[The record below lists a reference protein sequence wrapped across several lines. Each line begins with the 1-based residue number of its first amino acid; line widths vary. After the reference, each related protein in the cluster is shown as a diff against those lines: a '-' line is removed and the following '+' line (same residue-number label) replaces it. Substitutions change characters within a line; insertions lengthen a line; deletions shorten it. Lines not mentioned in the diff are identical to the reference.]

1 MTELPPNGGDGAPGT
16 LGALDEPDAPT
27 YFPRGN
33 YRRRIR
39 VVATA
44 PGRVD
49 GGLEDDQHYF
59 TVMLEHDGGRVVNV
73 TSTSLRAPWT
83 TCAAAAEPLRAL
95 TGMPLSE
102 RCLAVADWTE
112 SAQHCTH
119 QLDLAGLCVAHATRV
134 VAGGASRR
142 QYDAEIPFG
151 LLDGEEHPV
160 TLARDGERRLR
171 WVLRGGAIV
180 APDPYAGVDR
190 GFARWA
196 DTALGA
202 DDAEAAIVLRR
213 ACSIG
218 MSRGID
224 LDSYPT
230 LADMPGLSP
239 VCYSMQPERAPVAF
253 RNRGL
258 IRDYDDRPD
267 ALLADGPA

>member
-1 MTELPPNGGDGAPGT
+1 MDEELTINASLRLGMDEELAVVEPQTALRELGEMGPFVERSDGVLLVTGMAETLQINRSRNT
-16 LGALDEPDAPT
+16 LGQGAR
-27 YFPRGN
+27 FPKLGN
-33 YRRRIR
+33 ARPLI
-39 VVATA
+39 
-44 PGRVD
+44 P
-49 GGLEDDQHYF
+49 LE
-59 TVMLEHDGGRVVNV
+59 
-73 TSTSLRAPWT
+73 
-83 TCAAAAEPLRAL
+83 
-95 TGMPLSE
+95 
-102 RCLAVADWTE
+102 
-112 SAQHCTH
+112 
-119 QLDLAGLCVAHATRV
+119 
-134 VAGGASRR
+134 
-142 QYDAEIPFG
+142 
-151 LLDGEEHPV
+151 LDGEEHTV
-160 TLARDGERRLR
+160 TLARDGAPQLR

-180 APDPYAGVDR
+180 APTPYADVGH

-196 DTALGA
+196 DATLGA

-239 VCYSMQPERAPVAF
+239 LCYSMQPERAPVAF